1 MKRLLFV
8 FLVVLSVFSVACCG
22 SSSGLSK
29 SERNAR
35 KAAEEAMYVK
45 AIKDRDFTLEIT
57 QIIPH
62 GFPSRTSQ
70 AEYYLTVKGDVVNTR
85 LPYMGDSHY
94 AVMGGEDISIVF
106 EKEKVSF
113 MQDFSDERKGEY
125 RYSFTGCAER
135 GSWKITLQLYNNG
148 RAHIGCFS
156 PLRGTM
162 SYVAEIKLPS
172 ENE

>member
-8 FLVVLSVFSVACCG
+8 LLVVVSVFSVTCCG

-29 SERNAR
+29 SERIAR
-35 KAAEEAMYVK
+35 KAAEEALYTK
-45 AIKDRDFTLEIT
+45 AITDRDFKLEIT

-70 AEYYLTVKGDVVNTR
+70 AEYFLTVKGDIVNTR

-106 EKEKVSF
+106 ENEKVSIN
-113 MQDFSDERKGEY
+113 QDFSDAQKGEY
-125 RYSFTGCAER
+125 RYSFIGCAER

-172 ENE
+172 EDE